1 MTERELVTAIRGV
14 RVLVVGDAMLDR
26 HLMGEAERLSPEA
39 PVPVVRIAERRVTP
53 GGAANVAANVTAG
66 GGTCALVGVVAEDAP
81 GAELRAAVAGA
92 RVRDLMLTVRDRP
105 TTNKTRVLARNQQ
118 VVRIDE
124 EREAEVSA
132 EDRAQ
137 LAAAASDALAGAQ
150 VLVFQDYDKGVCSA
164 PLIKLL
170 IAAAKQRGIPI
181 VVDPKFRH
189 FFDYSGATVFK
200 PNRRELMAAMG
211 SGVDLRRE
219 EELAAVRRRV
229 GAEELLITLGSDG
242 MLLVAGEGR
251 MTRIHA
257 RAREVFDIS
266 GAGDTATA
274 WLAMGLA
281 AGASTLE
288 AARLAAVA
296 AGVAVGKRGVAA
308 VTTGEVLAAL
318 ATSG

>member
-1 MTERELVTAIRGV
+1 
-14 RVLVVGDAMLDR
+14 MLDR

-137 LAAAASDALAGAQ
+137 LAAAASDALAEAQ

-181 VVDPKFRH
+181 VVDPKFRT
-189 FFDYSGATVFK
+189 SLTTPG
-200 PNRRELMAAMG
+200 RR
-211 SGVDLRRE
+211 SSSP
-219 EELAAVRRRV
+219 
-229 GAEELLITLGSDG
+229 T
-242 MLLVAGEGR
+242 
-251 MTRIHA
+251 
-257 RAREVFDIS
+257 
-266 GAGDTATA
+266 
-274 WLAMGLA
+274 
-281 AGASTLE
+281 GASCWRRWVPVLIC
-288 AARLAAVA
+288 
-296 AGVAVGKRGVAA
+296 GGKRRWRR
-308 VTTGEVLAAL
+308 
-318 ATSG
+318 SGGGSEPRNC